1 MLTLPEALQTRLDS
15 GVTTL
20 AWCWRVTRR
29 DGQVFG
35 FTEHDRDLVVD
46 GFTCLAASGF
56 AAGERD
62 GRADLGADQ
71 SSVFGALSDDAIT
84 EADLANGLWDG
95 ARVDVLRADWLDPSV
110 FAPVWTGEIGE
121 TRRGKTAFEA
131 ELRGLSARLERVTG
145 RIYSRLCDA
154 EIGDARCGVDLS
166 DPAFRGEGSVTSV
179 SGGGIFLA
187 GGLDGFD
194 AGLFSG
200 GLLTW
205 SDGGNAGVICLVD
218 AHRVS
223 GGAVTVSL
231 SMAPAETI
239 AEGDAFTVTA
249 GCDKRHATCR
259 DRFANIANFRGHPF
273 LPGNDVLIAGPTGDT
288 LRDGSSRGGA
298 R

>member
-1 MLTLPEALQTRLDS
+1 MLTLPDALQTRLDS

-35 FTEHDRDLVVD
+35 FTEHDGDLVVD
-46 GFTCLAASGF
+46 GLTCRAASGF
-56 AAGERD
+56 APGERD

-71 SSVFGALSDDAIT
+71 ASVFGALSDEAIT
-84 EADLANGLWDG
+84 DADLANGLWDG
-95 ARVDVLRADWLDPSV
+95 ARVDLIRADWRDPSV
-110 FAPVWTGEIGE
+110 FAQVWTGEIGE
-121 TRRGKTAFEA
+121 TRRGETAFEA

-154 EIGDARCGVDLS
+154 EIGDARCGVDLDS
-166 DPAFRGEGSVTSV
+166 PAFRGAGSVASV
-179 SGGGIFLA
+179 SGADIFVSD
-187 GGLDGFD
+187 GLDGFD

-205 SDGGNAGVICLVD
+205 TSGGNAGAVCEVA
-218 AHRVS
+218 AHCASDGV
-223 GGAVTVSL
+223 VTIRL
-231 SMAPAETI
+231 TKAPAEPVE
-239 AEGDAFTVTA
+239 AGDAFTVTA
-249 GCDKRHATCR
+249 GCNKRHATCR
-259 DRFANIANFRGHPF
+259 DRFSNIVNFRGHPF
-273 LPGNDVLIAGPTGDT
+273 LPGNDVLIAGPAGDT

>member
-1 MLTLPEALQTRLDS
+1 MLTLPETLQARLNS
-15 GVTTL
+15 RVTTL

-35 FTEHDRDLVVD
+35 FTEHDRELVVD
-46 GFTCLAASGF
+46 GLACRAASGF
-56 AAGERD
+56 APGERD

-71 SSVFGALSDDAIT
+71 SSVFGALSSDAISET
-84 EADLANGLWDG
+84 DLANGLWDG
-95 ARVDVLRADWLDPSV
+95 ARVDVLRVDWQDPSV

-145 RIYSRLCDA
+145 RIYSRRCDA
-154 EIGDARCGVDLS
+154 ELGDTRCGVDLS
-166 DPAFRGEGSVTSV
+166 DPAFRSEGSVTSV
-179 SGGGIFLA
+179 SGGEVFVV

-205 SDGGNAGVICLVD
+205 NGGSNDGAICVVD
-218 AHRVS
+218 AHRAS
-223 GGAVTVSL
+223 GGTVTISL
-231 SMAPAETI
+231 SRAPAETI

-259 DRFANIANFRGHPF
+259 DRFANIVNFRGHPF
-273 LPGNDVLIAGPTGDT
+273 LPGNDVLIAGLAGET

>member
-1 MLTLPEALQTRLDS
+1 MLTLPEDLQIRLDS

-46 GFTCLAASGF
+46 GLTCRAASGF
-56 AAGERD
+56 APGERD

-71 SSVFGALSDDAIT
+71 ASVFGALNDAAIT

-95 ARVDVLRADWLDPSV
+95 ARVDVLRADWQAPSV
-110 FAPVWTGEIGE
+110 FAHIWTGEIGE
-121 TRRGKTAFEA
+121 TRRGKCAFEA

-145 RIYSRLCDA
+145 RIYSRQCDA
-154 EIGDARCGVDLS
+154 EIGDARCGVDLDS
-166 DPAFRGEGSVTSV
+166 LAFRGEGNVASV
-179 SGGGIFLA
+179 SGADIFMA
-187 GGLDGFD
+187 DGLGGFD
-194 AGLFSG
+194 AGLFAG
-200 GLLTW
+200 GLMTW
-205 SDGGNAGVICLVD
+205 TGGENAGAICLVE

-223 GGAVTVSL
+223 GGVVTLQL
-231 SMAPAETI
+231 SKAPAQTL
-239 AEGDAFTVTA
+239 AAGDAFTVTA

-259 DRFANIANFRGHPF
+259 DRYANIVNFRGHPF
-273 LPGNDVLIAGPTGDT
+273 LPGNDVLIAGPAGDT
-288 LRDGSSRGGA
+288 LRNGSSRGGA

>member
-1 MLTLPEALQTRLDS
+1 MLPLPEELQTRLDS

-29 DGQVFG
+29 DGAVFG
-35 FTEHDRDLVVD
+35 FTEHDGDLVVD
-46 GFTCLAASGF
+46 GLTCRAASGF
-56 AAGERD
+56 APGERD

-71 SSVFGALSDDAIT
+71 ASVFGALSDEAIT

-95 ARVDVLRADWLDPSV
+95 ARVDVLRVDWQDPSV

-145 RIYSRLCDA
+145 RVYSRQCDA
-154 EIGDARCGVDLS
+154 EIGDARCGVDLEN
-166 DPAFRGEGSVTSV
+166 PAFRGEGSAASV
-179 SGGGIFLA
+179 SGGDLFVA
-187 GGLDGFD
+187 DGLGGFD

-205 SDGGNAGVICLVD
+205 TSGGNAGAICLVE

-223 GGAVTVSL
+223 GGVVTL
-231 SMAPAETI
+231 QLTKAPAQPI
-239 AEGDAFTVTA
+239 AQGDAFTVTA
-249 GCDKRHATCR
+249 GCDKRHGTCR
-259 DRFANIANFRGHPF
+259 DRFSNIVNFRGHPF
-273 LPGNDVLIAGPTGDT
+273 LPGNDVLIAGPAGDM